1 MRSADLRFLLPLLAI
16 PITCAAPRDVTFI
29 SVSDPHYREPDHR
42 AGCHNDLTRATID
55 EIDRIAGIPWPE
67 KTGGGSIGKP
77 RGVVLLG
84 DVIDDGDRA
93 EKGRNLSAE
102 QFRLFEAD
110 FGLDGK
116 DGRLKLPVFET
127 WGNHDGPPLGREKRG
142 FSFQGEL
149 KKRNARRLAAG
160 LISNLSE
167 NGLHYSWDWDDVH
180 FVSLGIYP
188 ADRQHAGVRYSA
200 QWHDPQNALAFLR
213 EDLAKKVGSSGRP
226 VVLMAHCG
234 FDTDWWCADD
244 WAVFYQAV
252 RDYRVVLYLYGHTG
266 TGVSAWAPA
275 GADRKLTTI
284 NDGHADIGFFVIHL
298 GPDRLRAAY
307 RVKSAV
313 RSAKAP
319 DGRMVHEW
327 GGRWEW
333 KWPLDQP
340 LTPNPDGPATI
351 RTP

>member
-93 EKGRNLSAE
+93 EKGRSLSAE

-127 WGNHDGPPLGREKRG
+127 WGNHDGPPLGREKHG
-142 FSFQGEL
+142 FSFQGGL
-149 KKRNARRLAAG
+149 KKRNARRLAAR